1 MDGQKEMDSGVA
13 PLEVEQAR
21 SRADVQGRRS
31 ALRCNEDRRRGQG
44 LLCCGLSLC
53 AVPFYTSVP
62 LYFRGAE
69 QRDKVDGVDK
79 NFKLG
84 GTQVGILVDIQTT
97 VHSG

>member
-1 MDGQKEMDSGVA
+1 MTETDGGVK
-13 PLEVEQAR
+13 
-21 SRADVQGRRS
+21 G
-31 ALRCNEDRRRGQG
+31 
-44 LLCCGLSLC
+44 CGLSLC
-53 AVPFYTSVP
+53 AVPFYMSVP

-84 GTQVGILVDIQTT
+84 GTQVDIQTA